1 MEPRRRLAVL
11 YGSQTGTAQEV
22 AERVGREAARLH
34 FGVAV
39 AALDSFPVRQLPAE
53 RLVVYVVSTTGQGDV
68 PDNMA
73 RCWRFLLRKSL
84 PSNSLAGQQLAVL
97 GLGDSGYAKFNHVA
111 KKLSKRLVQLGG
123 QQLVETGLADDQHD
137 LGPDF
142 VIDKWLD
149 EFWAV
154 ALQLYPLPPGW
165 RNFYYCFLYG
175 NIWK

>member
-1 MEPRRRLAVL
+1 MEPRRRLTVL

-73 RCWRFLLRKSL
+73 R
-84 PSNSLAGQQLAVL
+84 
-97 GLGDSGYAKFNHVA
+97 
-111 KKLSKRLVQLGG
+111 
-123 QQLVETGLADDQHD
+123 
-137 LGPDF
+137 
-142 VIDKWLD
+142 
-149 EFWAV
+149 
-154 ALQLYPLPPGW
+154 
-165 RNFYYCFLYG
+165 
-175 NIWK
+175 